1 MNKCSDEKESL
12 LTNQSPR
19 VILFAAAVNQ
29 PAFYLI
35 RDDSFNKHPFSERAS
50 NSMNLPP
57 SNADDPITEQAVDWF
72 MRLQEED
79 CTQVEREAFEKWL
92 KSDPKH
98 TAAFDKTRKIWDVS
112 AQLAPTVVV
121 PSAQHLQ
128 EQQQAHQQPPEPVVA
143 APYLPQRMA
152 NTQPRW
158 PALARVACVSLLI
171 LCSGGYM
178 GWQHDSIPNSYHRY
192 SAEQAVQHITLPDGS
207 EVELN
212 LNSQLSYANYR
223 HHRSVSLSNGEAY
236 FQITHNK
243 EQPFIIKAANGTVT
257 VTGTRFNVWTYQDN
271 VVVAVNEGS
280 VNVNSGAAEQAL
292 TPGMQ
297 ARYGAD
303 GPQQELTVSK
313 TDTHQT
319 LAWRQGQLILDNLT
333 LAEALPQ
340 INRYLSAPLVLTSPA
355 VAKLR
360 IGGIYNTG
368 DIHGMVKML
377 PNILPVNLKLKND
390 GSTQIVARYMISS
403 PQ

>member
-1 MNKCSDEKESL
+1 
-12 LTNQSPR
+12 
-19 VILFAAAVNQ
+19 
-29 PAFYLI
+29 
-35 RDDSFNKHPFSERAS
+35 
-50 NSMNLPP
+50 MNLPP
-57 SNADDPITEQAVDWF
+57 SNADDSITEQSVDWF

-79 CTQVEREAFEKWL
+79 CTQVERDTFEEWL

-112 AQLAPTVVV
+112 AQLAPTVTV

-128 EQQQAHQQPPEPVVA
+128 AQPKTYQQPPQPLA
-143 APYLPQRMA
+143 AAELPQRMA
-152 NTQPRW
+152 NTQQRTRW
-158 PALARVACVSLLI
+158 STLARVACVALFIFS
-171 LCSGGYM
+171 SGGYM
-178 GWQHDSIPNSYHRY
+178 GWQLDSIPNSYHRY
-192 SAEQAVQHITLPDGS
+192 SAEQTVQHITLPDGS

-223 HHRSVSLSNGEAY
+223 HHRSVSFGNGEAY
-236 FQITHNK
+236 FQVSHNK
-243 EQPFIIKAANGTVT
+243 EQPFIIKAANGTIT

-271 VVVAVNEGS
+271 VVVAVTEGS
-280 VNVNSGAAEQAL
+280 VNVNSGVAEQTL
-292 TPGMQ
+292 TRGMQ
-297 ARYGAD
+297 ARYGA
-303 GPQQELTVSK
+303 GGTQQELTISK

-340 INRYLSAPLVLTSPA
+340 INRYLPAPLVLTSPA

-368 DIHGMVKML
+368 DIQGMVKML
-377 PNILPVNLKLKND
+377 PKILPVNLKLQND
-390 GSTQIVARYMISS
+390 GSTQIMSRYMISS